1 MIRKNNKWQT
11 LFYIAPFCMLS
22 ACVQNNTGT
31 GAPPPP
37 PPLAPVTIGQQGNVA
52 EVGEADRARLNT
64 KLTITDFNA
73 FAEKVT
79 DKMLQSPLVAET
91 WGNKKPMIIIAIP
104 DNTTHDANLRAD
116 DIQNTIVETILNSQL
131 ARVGKESP
139 LIKKFDYIIK
149 SQITSTP
156 PQRTQD
162 GRELVYY
169 KLQMTLSSVTG
180 EMVGMWSDQL
190 GLAKSAR
197 SMF

>member
-1 MIRKNNKWQT
+1 
-11 LFYIAPFCMLS
+11 MLS

-31 GAPPPP
+31 GSPPS
-37 PPLAPVTIGQQGNVA
+37 PPLAPVTMGQQGNVA

-64 KLTITDFNA
+64 KLTMTDFNA
-73 FAEKVT
+73 FSEKVT

-139 LIKKFDYIIK
+139 LINKFDYIIK

-169 KLQMTLSSVTG
+169 KLQMTLSTVTG